1 MAEELPDPDS
11 APYWEGI
18 AAGELRYQRCGACD
32 AAIFYPRSICPVC
45 GTPDPAW
52 QVSAGEG
59 VVHACSVIHRA
70 PPAHAD
76 EAPYVVALVD
86 LAEGFRMMSR
96 IVDCAPDAV
105 AVGKNVRVVYRN
117 DSDGKPAP
125 YFAPAGGV

>member
-1 MAEELPDPDS
+1 MADQLPDPDA

-32 AAIFYPRSICPVC
+32 SAVFYPRSICPAC
-45 GTPDPAW
+45 GTPDPVW
-52 QVSAGEG
+52 QVSAGDG

-76 EAPYVVALVD
+76 EVPYVVALVD

-96 IVDCAPDAV
+96 IVECDPATVP
-105 AVGKNVRVVYRN
+105 VGQPVRVVYRA
-117 DSDGKPAP
+117 DSDGQAAP
-125 YFAPAGGV
+125 YFAPAE

>member
-1 MAEELPDPDS
+1 M
-11 APYWEGI
+11 
-18 AAGELRYQRCGACD
+18 RYQRCGACD

-52 QVSAGEG
+52 QVSSGEG

-70 PPAHAD
+70 PPAHKD

-105 AVGKNVRVVYRN
+105 AVGQNVRVVYRD

>member
-18 AAGELRYQRCGACD
+18 AAGELRYQRCGGCD
-32 AAIFYPRSICPVC
+32 TAIFYSRSICPAC
-45 GTPDPAW
+45 GAPNPGW
-52 QVSAGEG
+52 QISAGAG

-70 PPAHAD
+70 PPAHKD
-76 EAPYVVALVD
+76 DAPYVVALID

-96 IVDCAPDAV
+96 VVDCDPDTV
-105 AVGKNVRVVYRN
+105 AVGQSVRVVYRN

-125 YFAPAGGV
+125 YFAPAE